1 MAGRDSTENKTT
13 TAKAGKPIEGVE
25 AYVFDGSLDE
35 DTATDRFVEKVNA
48 GNFTFNEAEVRGLAS
63 ALGVEDEVS
72 DAFVSFEGGPD
83 NPLAGLTP
91 ATGSGG
97 TPYEADAATD
107 DTKKAAK
114 EAEKEVA
121 KATDKTDLTAPQIAQ
136 RRALAAS
143 VKEEK

>member
-1 MAGRDSTENKTT
+1 MARGSTENKTDT
-13 TAKAGKPIEGVE
+13 PKAGKPIEGVE

-35 DTATDRFVEKVNA
+35 DAAKERFVEKVNQ
-48 GNFTFNEAEVRGLAS
+48 GNFTFNEAEVRGLAKV
-63 ALGVEDEVS
+63 LGVEDDTK

-97 TPYEADAATD
+97 TPYTPDAATEE
-107 DTKKAAK
+107 TKKAAK
-114 EAEKEVA
+114 KAEAEVN
-121 KATDKTDLTAPQIAQ
+121 KATENTDLTAPQVGF

-143 VKEEK
+143 VKDE